1 MYFYDPLALFVTLNM
16 AKRYFPI
23 IGVLVLLVSC
33 NAVRVN
39 YDYDPNTDFSSYAT
53 YDYFID
59 METGLSQLDEKR
71 LLRVLDSTLQS
82 RGYLLSGEPDF
93 LVNIM
98 SEEYQ
103 GGPQNNVGVGLGG
116 TNRNVGGGI
125 SIGIPV
131 GNTQWERR
139 IQFDFVDAQ
148 KNVLFWQGVAQSG
161 FRENASPLV
170 REEQLRKVVEKVFSK
185 FPPKSK

>member
-1 MYFYDPLALFVTLNM
+1 M
-16 AKRYFPI
+16 AKRCFFFL
-23 IGVLVLLVSC
+23 GLLVLIASC
-33 NAVRVN
+33 NAIRVN
-39 YDYDPNTDFSSYAT
+39 YDYDPTTVFSNYVT

-93 LVNIM
+93 LVNII
-98 SEEYQ
+98 SNEYQ
-103 GGPQNNVGVGLGG
+103 SGPQNNVGVGLGG

-131 GNTQWERR
+131 GNTQWERQ
-139 IQFDFVDAQ
+139 IQFDFVDSQ

-185 FPPKSK
+185 FPPKTK

>member
-1 MYFYDPLALFVTLNM
+1 MVRPYIFIA
-16 AKRYFPI
+16 
-23 IGVLVLLVSC
+23 VLLVLTVSC
-33 NAVRVN
+33 SSVRVN
-39 YDYDPNTDFSSYAT
+39 YDYDAATNFSNYVT

-82 RGYLLSGEPDF
+82 KGYLLSGEPDF
-93 LVNIM
+93 LINIM
-98 SEEYQ
+98 SQEYQ
-103 GGPQNNVGVGLGG
+103 GGSQSNVGVGIGG
-116 TNRNVGGGI
+116 TNRNVGGGL

-131 GNTQWERR
+131 GNTSWERR

-148 KNVLFWQGVAQSG
+148 KNVLFWQGVSQSG

-185 FPPKSK
+185 YPPKAK